1 MKITVLFP
9 GIGYTCDRSLLYYAG
24 KLAASLVYEVVRVP
38 YAGFPDGVKGN
49 AEKMHQA
56 FLLALEQAER
66 ILSSIDWS
74 AYDDIVFIGKSVGTV
89 VAGAYAEK
97 YRLPAHLVLLTPVM
111 ETFDFIRRPA
121 IAFHGTADPWAR
133 TKDVIRKC
141 EGTIPL
147 YLTEGAN
154 HSLETG
160 SVEKDIGTLLETM
173 KTIKEYITEAEKTK
187 QHIIL

>member
-1 MKITVLFP
+1 MKIAVLFP
-9 GIGYTCDRSLLYYAG
+9 GIGYTCDRPLLYYAG
-24 KLAASLVYEVVRVP
+24 KLAASLGYEVVRVP
-38 YAGFPDGVKGN
+38 YGGFPDGVKVN

-56 FLLALEQAER
+56 YLLALEQAENF
-66 ILSSIDWS
+66 LSSIDWS

-97 YRLPAHLVLLTPVM
+97 NQVPARLVLLTPIM
-111 ETFDFIRRPA
+111 DTFDFIRRPV

-133 TKDVIRKC
+133 TEDVIRKC
-141 EGTIPL
+141 EGKIPL

-160 SVEKDIGTLLETM
+160 NVEKDIGTLLETM
-173 KTIKEYITEAEKTK
+173 RTIKDFITAR
-187 QHIIL
+187 

>member
-1 MKITVLFP
+1 MKIAVLFP

-24 KLAASLVYEVVRVP
+24 RLAVSLEYEVVRVS
-38 YAGFPDGVKGN
+38 YGGFPEGVKGN

-56 FLLALEQAER
+56 FLLALEQTER
-66 ILSSIDWS
+66 LLSSIDWS

-97 YRLPAHLVLLTPVM
+97 NQLPARLVLLTPVM
-111 ETFDFIRRPA
+111 ETFHFIRKPA

-133 TKDVIRKC
+133 TEDVIRAC

-160 SVEKDIGTLLETM
+160 NVEKDIGTLLETM
-173 KTIKEYITEAEKTK
+173 QTIKEFIAAK
-187 QHIIL
+187 

>member
-1 MKITVLFP
+1 MKLAVLFP

-24 KLAASLVYEVVRVP
+24 KAAASLDYEVIRVP
-38 YAGFPDGVKGN
+38 YGGFPQGVKGN

-56 FLLALEQAER
+56 FIMALEQAER
-66 ILSSIDWS
+66 LLSPVDWS
-74 AYDDIVFIGKSVGTV
+74 AYDDIIFIGKSVGTV

-97 YRLPAHLVLLTPVM
+97 YRIPARLVLLTPVM

-121 IAFHGTADPWAR
+121 IAFHGTADPWAK
-133 TKDVIRKC
+133 TEGVIRKC

-160 SVEKDIGTLLETM
+160 NVEKDIGTLLETIR
-173 KTIKEYITEAEKTK
+173 TIKEYMAAN
-187 QHIIL
+187 

>member
-24 KLAASLVYEVVRVP
+24 KLAASLGYEVVRVP

-121 IAFHGTADPWAR
+121 IAFHGTADPWAP
-133 TKDVIRKC
+133 TEDVIRKC

-147 YLTEGAN
+147 FLTEGAN

-173 KTIKEYITEAEKTK
+173 KKIKEYITAAEQTK
-187 QHIIL
+187 HT